1 MPSPTIVQWG
11 GITIAGDNSSAYHLD
26 SLVGW
31 RGDLPAARIDSE
43 DRPNQ
48 HGESDTP
55 VWSGARTV
63 TVAGSC
69 RTNAT
74 RDALFAALTAAM
86 VYTGDASPA
95 TLTVQDAGLTLTA
108 AARVTGHSP
117 SRIAGAWGLGQFG
130 FQAQWRCADP
140 LLYGAAV
147 SDTANMGAATG
158 GLQFPLFNPLPAGAI
173 SWGTLT
179 PASSCD
185 LTNFGSMDSPVL
197 LTIVVGAN
205 SLVGGMRITETVTGR
220 ILQYADDLPAGSTL
234 VIDGSNGTVQLNG
247 ADRNGSLTIRQF
259 TPVPGTYAF
268 GGVPQ
273 TRSYTVTGLTS
284 TSPTLVLTGTIRPA
298 YL

>member
-1 MPSPTIVQWG
+1 MASPTIVSWG
-11 GITIAGDNSSAYHLD
+11 GITIAGDNSSSYHLD

-108 AARVTGHSP
+108 AARITGHSP

-140 LLYGAAV
+140 LLYGASV
-147 SDTANMGAATG
+147 SDTATMIAGTG
-158 GLQFPLFNPLPAGAI
+158 GLVFPLFMPSGAM
-173 SWGTLT
+173 SWGTLSA
-179 PASSCD
+179 PATCD
-185 LTNFGSMDSPVL
+185 LTNPGSMDSPVIF
-197 LTIVVGAN
+197 TIVVGAN
-205 SLVGGMRITETVTGR
+205 ALLGGLRITETVTGR
-220 ILQYADDLPAGSTL
+220 ILQYADDLPAGTTL
-234 VIDGSNGTVQLNG
+234 VIDGSTGTVQLNG

-259 TPVPGTYAF
+259 TPVPAMS
-268 GGVPQ
+268 
-273 TRSYTVTGLTS
+273 TRSYVVTGVAS
-284 TSPTLVLTGTIRPA
+284 TSSTLVLTGAMRPA